1 MQFKRIVKIASY
13 SFLVIAP
20 IGVIAGFAKAWNA
33 PESIN
38 IAGSSAVQ
46 PLMTALG
53 NDYKNADVTIQAGGS
68 SEGMKVAA
76 TLEKDLGNASKNTYS
91 SVQKA
96 TIANNSYDR
105 EVWKNN
111 GIKTVTFAWD
121 GLAVVYKPSNPNS
134 NLIINKTNIYDIYA
148 LFSGIKTYT
157 LSDLLNKN
165 NSNNEQINEPNII
178 MTPYART
185 GGASASGTATSFLE
199 ESSLTTEDGWEQW
212 GKKNQLDPTQ
222 VKRALSTGRY
232 LGSHVVNT
240 NESNVESWN
249 RVSSDNRVGS
259 IVYLSLGF
267 VEKNLSVIQSRGFR
281 IAKMEVEQKENGS
294 TKKSNIVDA
303 SIENV
308 SNGTYLWSS
317 PLNTMIST
325 VHATQATKDFLW
337 WILTSEE
344 AKQLIQNAGYAIV
357 TDEKKVEM
365 VSKKD
370 FPGKTAWKDVD
381 QKTFFDFKNSDVTMY
396 EKNDSKNNWY
406 GVPK

>member
-165 NSNNEQINEPNII
+165 DSNNEPNII

-199 ESSLTTEDGWEQW
+199 ESSLTTEEGWQEW
-212 GKKNQLDPTQ
+212 GEKNQLDPTQ

-281 IAKMEVEQKENGS
+281 IAKMEVEQKENGKQNK
-294 TKKSNIVDA
+294 TEIVDA
-303 SIENV
+303 TIANV

-357 TDEKKVEM
+357 TDEKKVKMISE
-365 VSKKD
+365 KD
-370 FPGKTAWKDVD
+370 FGKDKKWKEID
-381 QKTFFDFKNSDVTMY
+381 QKTFFDFRNSDVTMY
-396 EKNDSKNNWY
+396 ENNDPKNNWY

>member
-1 MQFKRIVKIASY
+1 MQFKRIVKIAGY
-13 SFLVIAP
+13 SFLAIAP

-53 NDYKNADVTIQAGGS
+53 NDYKNADVTTQAGGS

-76 TLEKDLGNASKNTYS
+76 TLEKDLGNASKNTYG

-96 TIANNSYDR
+96 TIANNSYD
-105 EVWKNN
+105 KNTWRDN

-121 GLAVVYKPSNPNS
+121 GLAIVYKPVNFNS

-157 LSDLLNKN
+157 LQDLLKN
-165 NSNNEQINEPNII
+165 GEPNIV
-178 MTPYART
+178 MTSYART
-185 GGASASGTATSFLE
+185 GGANASGTATSFLD
-199 ESSLTTEDGWEQW
+199 ESSLTTNEGWKTWGEQNGLNPED
-212 GKKNQLDPTQ
+212 
-222 VKRALSTGRY
+222 VKRALSTGKY

-249 RVSSDNRVGS
+249 RVSSDDKVGS
-259 IVYLSLGF
+259 IIYLSLGF
-267 VEKNLSVIQSRGFR
+267 VEKNLSVIQSKGFKV
-281 IAKMEVEQKENGS
+281 AQMEVEDKKL
-294 TKKSNIVDA
+294 TKKIVDA

-308 SNGTYLWSS
+308 SNGSYLWSS

-325 VHATQATKDFLW
+325 LYSNQATKDFLW
-337 WILTSEE
+337 WILTDNH
-344 AKQLIQNAGYAIV
+344 AKELIKNSGYAV
-357 TDEKKVEM
+357 VSDEDKLKM
-365 VSKKD
+365 ISKKD
-370 FPGKTAWKDVD
+370 FSSITEWSKVD
-381 QKTFFDFKNSDVTMY
+381 QKIFFDFKNSDIIKY
-396 EKNDSKNNWY
+396 QYNDFKNEWY

>member
-1 MQFKRIVKIASY
+1 MQFKRIVKIAGY
-13 SFLVIAP
+13 SFLAIAP

-76 TLEKDLGNASKNTYS
+76 TLEKDLGNASKNTYG

-96 TIANNSYDR
+96 TIANNSYD
-105 EVWKNN
+105 KNTWRDN

-121 GLAVVYKPSNPNS
+121 GLAIVYKPANSNS
-134 NLIINKTNIYDIYA
+134 NLIINKANIYDIYA

-157 LSDLLNKN
+157 LQDFLKN
-165 NSNNEQINEPNII
+165 GEPNIV
-178 MTPYART
+178 MTSYART
-185 GGASASGTATSFLE
+185 GGANASGTATSFLDQ
-199 ESSLTTEDGWEQW
+199 SSLATNEGWKTWGEKNGLNSED
-212 GKKNQLDPTQ
+212 
-222 VKRALSTGRY
+222 VKRALSTGKY

-249 RVSSDNRVGS
+249 RVSSDDKVGS
-259 IVYLSLGF
+259 IIYLSLGF
-267 VEKNLSVIQSRGFR
+267 VEKNLSVIQSKGFKV
-281 IAKMEVEQKENGS
+281 AQMEVEDKKL
-294 TKKSNIVDA
+294 TKKAVDA

-308 SNGTYLWSS
+308 SNGSYLWSS
-317 PLNTMIST
+317 PLNTIIST
-325 VHATQATKDFLW
+325 LYSNQATKDFLW
-337 WILTSEE
+337 WILTDNR
-344 AKQLIQNAGYAIV
+344 AKELIKNSGYAV
-357 TDEKKVEM
+357 VSDEDKLKM
-365 VSKKD
+365 ISKKD
-370 FPGKTAWKDVD
+370 FSSITEWSKVD
-381 QKTFFDFKNSDVTMY
+381 QKTFFDFKNSDIIKY
-396 EKNDSKNNWY
+396 QYNDFKNEWY

>member
-68 SEGMKVAA
+68 NEGMKVAA

-165 NSNNEQINEPNII
+165 DSNNEPNII

-199 ESSLTTEDGWEQW
+199 ESSLTTEEGWQEW
-212 GKKNQLDPTQ
+212 GEKNQLDPTQ

-281 IAKMEVEQKENGS
+281 IAKMEVEQKENGKQNK
-294 TKKSNIVDA
+294 TEIVDA
-303 SIENV
+303 TIANV

-357 TDEKKVEM
+357 TDEKKVKMISE
-365 VSKKD
+365 KD
-370 FPGKTAWKDVD
+370 FGKDKKWKEID
-381 QKTFFDFKNSDVTMY
+381 QKTFFDFRNSDVTMY
-396 EKNDSKNNWY
+396 ENNDPKNNWY

>member
-1 MQFKRIVKIASY
+1 MQFKRIVKIAGY
-13 SFLVIAP
+13 SFLAIAP

-53 NDYKNADVTIQAGGS
+53 NDYKNADVTTQAGGS

-76 TLEKDLGNASKNTYS
+76 TLEKDLGNASKNTYG

-96 TIANNSYDR
+96 TIANNSYD
-105 EVWKNN
+105 KNTWRDN

-121 GLAVVYKPSNPNS
+121 GLGIVYKPVNSNS

-157 LSDLLNKN
+157 LQDLLKN
-165 NSNNEQINEPNII
+165 GEPNIV
-178 MTPYART
+178 MTSYART
-185 GGASASGTATSFLE
+185 GGANASGTATSFLDQ
-199 ESSLTTEDGWEQW
+199 SSLTTNQGWKTWGEQNSLNPED
-212 GKKNQLDPTQ
+212 
-222 VKRALSTGRY
+222 VKRALSTGKY

-249 RVSSDNRVGS
+249 RVSSDDKVGS
-259 IVYLSLGF
+259 IIYLSLGF
-267 VEKNLSVIQSRGFR
+267 VEKNLSVILSKGFKV
-281 IAKMEVEQKENGS
+281 AQMEVEDKKL
-294 TKKSNIVDA
+294 TKKVVDA

-308 SNGTYLWSS
+308 SNGSYLWSS

-325 VHATQATKDFLW
+325 LYSNQATKDFLW
-337 WILTSEE
+337 WILTNNR
-344 AKQLIQNAGYAIV
+344 AKELIKNSGYAV
-357 TDEKKVEM
+357 VSDEDKLKM
-365 VSKKD
+365 ISKKD
-370 FPGKTAWKDVD
+370 FSSITEWSKVD
-381 QKTFFDFKNSDVTMY
+381 QKTFFDFKNSDIIKY
-396 EKNDSKNNWY
+396 QYNDFKNEWY

>member
-121 GLAVVYKPSNPNS
+121 GLAVVYKPSNPNL

-165 NSNNEQINEPNII
+165 DSNNEPNII

-199 ESSLTTEDGWEQW
+199 ESSLTTEEGWQEW
-212 GKKNQLDPTQ
+212 GEKNQLDPTQ

-281 IAKMEVEQKENGS
+281 IAKMEVEQKENGKQNK
-294 TKKSNIVDA
+294 TEIVDA
-303 SIENV
+303 TIANV

-357 TDEKKVEM
+357 TDEKKVKMISE
-365 VSKKD
+365 KD
-370 FPGKTAWKDVD
+370 FGKDKKWKEID
-381 QKTFFDFKNSDVTMY
+381 QKTFFDFRNSDVTMY
-396 EKNDSKNNWY
+396 ENNDPKNNWY

>member
-1 MQFKRIVKIASY
+1 MQFKRIVKIAGY
-13 SFLVIAP
+13 SFLAIAP

-53 NDYKNADVTIQAGGS
+53 NDYKNADVTTQAGGS

-76 TLEKDLGNASKNTYS
+76 TLEKDLGNASKNTYG

-96 TIANNSYDR
+96 TIANNSYD
-105 EVWKNN
+105 KNTWRDN

-121 GLAVVYKPSNPNS
+121 GLGIVYKPVNSNS

-157 LSDLLNKN
+157 LQDLLKN
-165 NSNNEQINEPNII
+165 GEPNIV
-178 MTPYART
+178 MTSYART
-185 GGASASGTATSFLE
+185 GGANASGTATSFLDQ
-199 ESSLTTEDGWEQW
+199 SSLTTNEGWKIWGEQNGLNPED
-212 GKKNQLDPTQ
+212 
-222 VKRALSTGRY
+222 VKSALSTGKY

-249 RVSSDNRVGS
+249 RVSSDDKVGS
-259 IVYLSLGF
+259 IIYLSLGF
-267 VEKNLSVIQSRGFR
+267 VEKNLSVILSKGFKV
-281 IAKMEVEQKENGS
+281 AQMEVEDKKL
-294 TKKSNIVDA
+294 TKKVVDA

-308 SNGTYLWSS
+308 SNGSYLWSS

-325 VHATQATKDFLW
+325 LYSNQATKDFLW
-337 WILTSEE
+337 WILTDNR
-344 AKQLIQNAGYAIV
+344 AKELIKNSGYAV
-357 TDEKKVEM
+357 VSDEDKLKM
-365 VSKKD
+365 ISKKD
-370 FPGKTAWKDVD
+370 FSSITEWSKVD
-381 QKTFFDFKNSDVTMY
+381 QKTFFDFKNSDIIKY
-396 EKNDSKNNWY
+396 QYNDFKNEWY

>member
-1 MQFKRIVKIASY
+1 MQFKRIVKIAGY
-13 SFLVIAP
+13 SFLAIAP
-20 IGVIAGFAKAWNA
+20 ISVIVGFAKAWNA

-53 NDYKNADVTIQAGGS
+53 NDYKNADVTTQAGGS

-76 TLEKDLGNASKNTYS
+76 TLEKDLGNASKNTYD

-96 TIANNSYDR
+96 TIANNSYD
-105 EVWKNN
+105 KNTWRDN

-121 GLAVVYKPSNPNS
+121 GLAIVYKPVNYNS

-157 LSDLLNKN
+157 LQDLLKN
-165 NSNNEQINEPNII
+165 GEPNIV
-178 MTPYART
+178 MTSYART
-185 GGASASGTATSFLE
+185 GGANASGTATSFLDQ
-199 ESSLTTEDGWEQW
+199 SSLTTNEGWKTWGEQNGLNPED
-212 GKKNQLDPTQ
+212 
-222 VKRALSTGRY
+222 VKRALSTGKY

-249 RVSSDNRVGS
+249 RVSSDDKVGS
-259 IVYLSLGF
+259 IIYLSLGF
-267 VEKNLSVIQSRGFR
+267 VEKNLSVIQSKGFNV
-281 IAKMEVEQKENGS
+281 AQMEVEDKKS
-294 TKKSNIVDA
+294 TKKVVDA

-308 SNGTYLWSS
+308 SNGSYLWSS

-325 VHATQATKDFLW
+325 LYSNQATKDFLW
-337 WILTSEE
+337 WILTDNR
-344 AKQLIQNAGYAIV
+344 AKELIKNSGYAV
-357 TDEKKVEM
+357 VSDEDKLKM
-365 VSKKD
+365 ISKKD
-370 FPGKTAWKDVD
+370 FSSITEWCKVD
-381 QKTFFDFKNSDVTMY
+381 QKTFFDFKNSDVIKY
-396 EKNDSKNNWY
+396 QSNDFKNEWY